1 MLELQSAVQR
11 APAVREHGRPARGA
25 RAWRPG
31 SRPGA
36 VDNSEWVEQI
46 RTVSTVF
53 GPYYVQESLH
63 PNYWGQLALRNCVRQ
78 AYNGGA
84 VQGGT
89 CTRTGNG
96 LTAAGEPVMG
106 LG

>member
-1 MLELQSAVQR
+1 VLDLQSALN
-11 APAVREHGRPARGA
+11 GRRLCESGVGLLEERGLST
-25 RAWRPG
+25 WR
-31 SRPGA
+31 SPGA
-36 VDNSEWVEQI
+36 VDQSEWVEQI
-46 RTVSTVF
+46 RTVSTVL

-63 PNYWGQLALRNCVRQ
+63 PNYWGELAFRNCVRR
-78 AYNGGA
+78 AYNGGS

-89 CTRTGNG
+89 CTRTGSG